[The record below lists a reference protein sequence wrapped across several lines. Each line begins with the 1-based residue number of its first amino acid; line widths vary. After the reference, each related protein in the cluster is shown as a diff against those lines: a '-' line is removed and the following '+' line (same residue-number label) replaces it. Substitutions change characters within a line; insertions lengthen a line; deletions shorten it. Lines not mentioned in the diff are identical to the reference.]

1 MGVDMNC
8 IKGFLGLLLLAV
20 VAGVIVMFS
29 GVINVAATN
38 PHNAMT
44 EMVLSTTMDN
54 SVRYHA
60 KGITAPL
67 LDDERMVMAG
77 FRHYREMCVGCHL
90 APGVNS
96 TEIRKGL
103 LPEPPKLQKAVEE
116 WKPAELFWVI
126 KNGVKMTGMPA
137 WGPTHSDE
145 KIWTMVAFL
154 EKLPHMTAEQ
164 YKEMDKMA
172 GPGEDDEDGDHHH
185 DDADAAHDH
194 GNAMDH
200 QH

>member
-1 MGVDMNC
+1 
-8 IKGFLGLLLLAV
+8 
-20 VAGVIVMFS
+20 
-29 GVINVAATN
+29 
-38 PHNAMT
+38 
-44 EMVLSTTMDN
+44 
-54 SVRYHA
+54 
-60 KGITAPL
+60 
-67 LDDERMVMAG
+67 
-77 FRHYREMCVGCHL
+77 
-90 APGVNS
+90 
-96 TEIRKGL
+96 
-103 LPEPPKLQKAVEE
+103 
-116 WKPAELFWVI
+116 
-126 KNGVKMTGMPA
+126 MTGMPA

-172 GPGEDDEDGDHHH
+172 GPGEDEDGDHHH